1 VTKYDRSSLR
11 TLGTVGEPINPEA
24 WAWYH
29 NVVGGGKCNV
39 VDTYWQ
45 TETGGHIIV
54 SWCIPQILVCDYFIV
69 ERLCVIT
76 LLLFFFFLLNCL
88 HILFFCVFEYV

>member
-1 VTKYDRSSLR
+1 VLPFLLNLTQLLLYVFIFYKINKKGDDFVTKYDRSSLR

-54 SWCIPQILVCDYFIV
+54 SWCIPQILVCEIFH
-69 ERLCVIT
+69 C
-76 LLLFFFFLLNCL
+76 
-88 HILFFCVFEYV
+88 